1 MHKVNLGLPV
11 PGAPG
16 NPTPSLI
23 AKARRGVDK
32 DKRDRGRKRET
43 KREIERGEVG
53 EGKGVEGD
61 VVGLDGCL
69 VPAIPV
75 SVGARLVAA
84 LY

>member
-16 NPTPSLI
+16 NPISSLI
-23 AKARRGVDK
+23 AEARRDVDENEG
-32 DKRDRGRKRET
+32 DRRRKRAREREMEGNGGRK
-43 KREIERGEVG
+43 GM
-53 EGKGVEGD
+53 EGD

-75 SVGARLVAA
+75 SADARLMAA

>member
-1 MHKVNLGLPV
+1 MMGKVGKKER
-11 PGAPG
+11 
-16 NPTPSLI
+16 
-23 AKARRGVDK
+23 AK
-32 DKRDRGRKRET
+32 
-43 KREIERGEVG
+43 
-53 EGKGVEGD
+53 GD